1 MQPTVIIIT
10 RANAMKYS
18 GVFLPVVFV
27 CSSGSPSTAC
37 TLFAGKI
44 WRERMPCDSNKLQY
58 IQDVYIF
65 KFSTQQLYP

>member
-27 CSSGSPSTAC
+27 CSSGSPPTAC
-37 TLFAGKI
+37 ILFAGKI
-44 WRERMPCDSNKLQY
+44 WRERMPCDSNYKLQY
-58 IQDVYIF
+58 IQDVLHI
-65 KFSTQQLYP
+65 